1 MIKVNSKIKNYCN
14 DCHHETWHNVLFVK
28 TITGSSEEISWST
41 DYGVLQCA
49 GCDRICFKTESS
61 DSESYDIDE
70 RGNWIPIINAENY
83 PSTNE
88 GLGEIENLYEVPIE
102 INKIYTETVKSITDG
117 CYTLAGIGLRATIEA
132 ICNHENIQGRDL
144 NTRINKLVTNGFISK
159 DDASK
164 LHAIRFIGNDAAHE
178 IKAPLNNQII
188 IALKIIQHL
197 ISTKYAMQDEINK
210 YLELPIT
217 TYEDFKS
224 LLNKKIAHGLI
235 AGTFTLQSLMGKDKR
250 RISNE
255 ALNSFIQ
262 QYESEIQNGNITI
275 IEDVTAQIQ
284 NTGVDTNSNNQ
295 RIYRK
300 KT

>member
-1 MIKVNSKIKNYCN
+1 MKQGAKIKNYCN
-14 DCHHETWHNVLFVK
+14 ECHHETWHEILFVK
-28 TITGSSEEISWST
+28 TISENSEEFSWSK
-41 DYGVLQCA
+41 DYAVLQCA
-49 GCDRICFKTESS
+49 GCDNICFKTEAS

-70 RGNWIPIINAENY
+70 YGNWIPIIDRKIY
-83 PSTNE
+83 PPINE
-88 GLGEIENLYEVPIE
+88 GLGEIENLYEGPIE

-159 DDASK
+159 DDANK

-197 ISTKYAMQDEINK
+197 ISTKYAMQEEINK

-224 LLNKKIAHGLI
+224 MVNKKIMHGLI
-235 AGTFTLQSLMGKDKR
+235 NGTFTLQSVIGKDRR
-250 RISNE
+250 RISKE
-255 ALNSFIQ
+255 DFNSFIQ
-262 QYESEIQNGNITI
+262 QYESEIQGGQITI
-275 IEDVTAQIQ
+275 IEDLTEQIQ
-284 NTGVDTNSNNQ
+284 TTEVDANSTSQ

-300 KT
+300 R